1 MNDDNDDDDDDDGF
15 AAAALTADDDCK
27 CVSNRA
33 KTYILFSATVLSIL
47 NTFHNAQLFKQNN
60 KNNEVK
66 KKIMKIVS
74 PLIANY
80 P

>member
-47 NTFHNAQLFKQNN
+47 NTFHNAN
-60 KNNEVK
+60 KYTYNSMINFSN
-66 KKIMKIVS
+66 KIIKTKR
-74 PLIANY
+74 
-80 P
+80 